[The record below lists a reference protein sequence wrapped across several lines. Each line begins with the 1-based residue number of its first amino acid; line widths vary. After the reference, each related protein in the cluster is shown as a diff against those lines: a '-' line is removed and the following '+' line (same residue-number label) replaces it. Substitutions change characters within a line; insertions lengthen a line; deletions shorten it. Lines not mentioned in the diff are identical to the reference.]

1 MITRHVINENDTP
14 LERARGG
21 GGAVAVAVAVRTQ
34 DGHR

>member
-21 GGAVAVAVAVRTQ
+21 GGALAVAVRTQ